1 MRKMKNLFD
10 KAKKFYQDLDYKCGR
25 GLCVKKDIITGATF
39 MISMLVFAIIMNTR
53 IEDNIYIKILYIY
66 LAGVSI
72 LTFLM
77 MFSYYMY
84 DKPGKNKAKLL
95 KIIVFLSTGLFFA
108 LSCPVFLSISVAN
121 KLFLALG
128 IEVIARNF
136 YIVFGE
142 IGIYTYSYL
151 FCVLYYVIQGSDKA
165 LYIGYIFLIY
175 FFACFLRK
183 LFYKHMN
190 FKSYQE
196 KYDFLYS
203 ARSIAVYVISAF
215 LLFVSIV
222 GLYISIYND
231 GEFAAQVIYFIMPL
245 AIFSGM
251 EQFFNVYKQNMSDKH
266 KFLKIIYKE
275 LSAIKFIS
283 YNKITNFSCIKIRI
297 KLSISV
303 CEIDH
308 YKTYFEE
315 DIKER
320 IIFKKKKEEQQTLL
334 SNTLNCCRN
343 LLIKEYAVYEENEK
357 ENFEQQLSDTIEQL
371 AQCLTVI
378 R

>member
-1 MRKMKNLFD
+1 M
-10 KAKKFYQDLDYKCGR
+10 DLDYKCGR
-25 GLCVKKDIITGATF
+25 GLCVKKDIVIGAAF
-39 MISMLVFAIIMNTR
+39 MISMLVFAIIMNTK

-72 LTFLM
+72 LMFLM
-77 MFSYYMY
+77 MISFYMY
-84 DKPGKNKAKLL
+84 DKPGKNESKLL
-95 KIIVFLSTGLFFA
+95 KIVVFLSTGLFIA
-108 LSCPVFLSISVAN
+108 LSCPVLLSIAVVN
-121 KLFLALG
+121 KLFLVLG

-136 YIVFGE
+136 NIVFGE

-151 FCVLYYVIQGSDKA
+151 FCVLYYVIQGLDKL

-175 FFACFLRK
+175 FLACFLRK
-183 LFYKHMN
+183 LVYKHIN

-203 ARSIAVYVISAF
+203 TRIIAVYVISAF

-231 GEFAAQVIYFIMPL
+231 GEFAAQVIYFIIPL

-251 EQFFNVYKQNMSDKH
+251 EQFVSVYKQNMSDKH
-266 KFLKIIYKE
+266 KFLKILYEE
-275 LSAIKFIS
+275 LRALKFIS
-283 YNKITNFSCIKIRI
+283 YSNITNFSCIKIRI
-297 KLSISV
+297 KLSIGV

-320 IIFKKKKEEQQTLL
+320 IIFKNKKEEQQTLL
-334 SNTLNCCRN
+334 SNTLNSCRN
-343 LLIKEYAVYEENEK
+343 LLIKEYAVYEENIK